1 VLKIQRETHNSYV
14 FCLVL
19 FTFDLLISKCTFNIV
34 TIYLQWSITGT
45 KTKAYKLPCFSI
57 HIHTWSG
64 WNNFMELT
72 KQSNTKIQEY
82 WLAHELFTCIYY
94 KYDTLD

>member
-1 VLKIQRETHNSYV
+1 VLKIQIQTHNIYV

-45 KTKAYKLPCFSI
+45 EPRLINCHVLAFIYTLGPDGI
-57 HIHTWSG
+57 IL
-64 WNNFMELT
+64 WN
-72 KQSNTKIQEY
+72 
-82 WLAHELFTCIYY
+82 
-94 KYDTLD
+94 